1 MSSKNEKTNLQYET
15 WPEYKDLL
23 EAMKQSYDFWQNTSK
38 DSFLNYP
45 LVWKKALESNA
56 EFMKKIETVWEK
68 STNRNSTEQISKF
81 FEMWNILLQKP
92 TSDSIKTSM
101 KNWEGLWK
109 TSTAEQFK
117 MYREILEMMAK
128 YWETIQKKNFE

>member
-101 KNWEGLWK
+101 KNWESLWK